1 MSCEDRTH
9 GITIKDSSRPGDH
22 DYCRVC
28 GQVVAVTEVLPRV
41 VYARV
46 TEAMRLLDREPRQ
59 YAPAYVGKVLLDLGE
74 VRGYIERG
82 A

>member
-1 MSCEDRTH
+1 MTCDDRTH

-28 GQVVAVTEVLPRV
+28 GGVVSKLDVLPRT
-41 VYARV
+41 VYTRV
-46 TEAMRLLDREPRQ
+46 TEAMRLLEREPMR
-59 YAPAYVGKVLLDLGE
+59 YAPGFVGQVLRDLAE

>member
-1 MSCEDRTH
+1 MRCEDRTH

-28 GQVVAVTEVLPRV
+28 GGAVPALDVLPRA
-41 VYARV
+41 VYVRV
-46 TEAMRLLDREPRQ
+46 GDAMRLLEREPMQ
-59 YAPAYVGKVLLDLGE
+59 YAPAFVSAALRDLAE
-74 VRGYIERG
+74 IRGHIERG

>member
-1 MSCEDRTH
+1 MRCKDRTH

-28 GQVVAVTEVLPRV
+28 GSVVPALDVLPRA
-41 VYARV
+41 VYARI
-46 TEAMRLLDREPRQ
+46 TEAMRLLEGEPMR
-59 YAPAYVGKVLLDLGE
+59 YAPGYIGE
-74 VRGYIERG
+74 VLRDLAEIRGHIERG